1 MQESKWTFLT
11 NHARV
16 LVYIAKHPQSTARQ
30 IAQEIGITE
39 RAIQKIIADL
49 EADGYI
55 TRHREGRCNR
65 YTIHHQLPMRHRLER
80 EYAIADLL
88 LALGCKLKI
97 TSKKEGED
105 VKKSDLH

>member
-1 MQESKWTFLT
+1 MQKGRWTFLT

-16 LVYIAKHPQSTARQ
+16 LIYIAKHPQSTARQ
-30 IAQEIGITE
+30 IAQEVGITE

-49 EADGYI
+49 EVDGYI

-65 YTIHHQLPMRHRLER
+65 YTVHPQLPMRHRLER
-80 EYAIADLL
+80 EHAIGDLL

-97 TSKKEGED
+97 TSKKEGGN
-105 VKKSDLH
+105 VKENGLH